1 MPSATKTHTPS
12 VISDRCVDAA
22 RPLKVICI
30 GAGISGILAAINLP
44 QQVQNLDLTIYDKN
58 EELGGTWF
66 ENKYPGCACGE
77 VCCLIAAG
85 KDTLIAHQTYP
96 LIAISYPS
104 KPTPHGHHS
113 TPKPLKFS
121 YIGRN
126 WQTSMAAENT

>member
-1 MPSATKTHTPS
+1 MPSATNKQTPS
-12 VISDRCVDAA
+12 VMPDRCVDAA

-77 VCCLIAAG
+77 LCRFIVAG
-85 KDTLIAHQTYP
+85 KHTLIAHQTYP
-96 LIAISYPS
+96 LIAISCPS
-104 KPTPHGHHS
+104 KPTLRGLHS
-113 TPKPLKFS
+113 TPKPLRS
-121 YIGRN
+121 SNTGRK
-126 WQTSMAAENT
+126 